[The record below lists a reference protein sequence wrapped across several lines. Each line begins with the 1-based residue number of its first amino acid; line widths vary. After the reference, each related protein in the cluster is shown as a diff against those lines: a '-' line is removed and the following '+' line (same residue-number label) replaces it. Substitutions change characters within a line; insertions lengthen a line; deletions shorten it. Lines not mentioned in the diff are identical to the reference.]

1 MEFIDIL
8 ISIVGLLTVS
18 HVFHWIFIVRL
29 AKLVVKN
36 ETIFT
41 KYAKINDETVKQVRN
56 DLVPLY
62 HFKLESDLYYA
73 EEEERYEDCRKIE
86 KNLEALEQYAKQN
99 NITL

>member
-1 MEFIDIL
+1 MEFNDIL
-8 ISIVGLLTVS
+8 LLIVVLFTAF
-18 HVFHWIFIVRL
+18 HVLSWIVIFRL
-29 AKLVVKN
+29 AEHVVKN
-36 ETIFT
+36 ETLFT
-41 KYAKINDETVKQVRN
+41 KYAKINDETVRQVRN